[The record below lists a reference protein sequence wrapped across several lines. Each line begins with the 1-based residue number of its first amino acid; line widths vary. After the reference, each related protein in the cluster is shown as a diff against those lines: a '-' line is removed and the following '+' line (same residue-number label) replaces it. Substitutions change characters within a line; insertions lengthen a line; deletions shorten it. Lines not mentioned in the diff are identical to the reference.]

1 MYCQKSSERLLEND
15 TKVVGKKAQNS
26 AGKGTNKCKKPK
38 HKSNETKNNAKNAKH
53 DRQIMEQ
60 GTQVRHNLIRKKE
73 HAVLETAYKRVP
85 WNKILK

>member
-26 AGKGTNKCKKPK
+26 AGNGTNKCKKPK

-53 DRQIMEQ
+53 DRQIM
-60 GTQVRHNLIRKKE
+60 
-73 HAVLETAYKRVP
+73 
-85 WNKILK
+85 